1 MICELRL
8 VVVAVRVALSASRGS
23 LASRFRRVRVLF
35 PDIGRVPRFHEVAVE
50 RWVPVRP
57 ASSDGGLAVALVLY
71 HLGDLAMI

>member
-1 MICELRL
+1 MILELHPG
-8 VVVAVRVALSASRGS
+8 VIAVRLSFSAVGGS

-50 RWVPVRP
+50 RWTAMRP
-57 ASSDGGLAVALVLY
+57 ATSDGGLAVALVLY